1 MHQIRVT
8 ICGLHPKAGRVGRS
22 ASGPYRTFVDCAAN
36 GRSESSVTDA
46 AIRMNVQIG
55 MGCLSLE
62 AITFVCPTS
71 IEIIEAGSC
80 KSKKGR
86 SAVSATTHSKR
97 EEPLFQSHPAVID
110 S

>member
-1 MHQIRVT
+1 MVGGTWLAVPRLWSCGSTLGIRLKRSFIQIAV
-8 ICGLHPKAGRVGRS
+8 
-22 ASGPYRTFVDCAAN
+22 N
-36 GRSESSVTDA
+36 GSSESSVTNA
-46 AIRMNVQIG
+46 VIRMNVQIG

-71 IEIIEAGSC
+71 IVITESGSH

-86 SAVSATTHSKR
+86 SAESATTQSKR
-97 EEPLFQSHPAVID
+97 EKPLFQRHSAGID